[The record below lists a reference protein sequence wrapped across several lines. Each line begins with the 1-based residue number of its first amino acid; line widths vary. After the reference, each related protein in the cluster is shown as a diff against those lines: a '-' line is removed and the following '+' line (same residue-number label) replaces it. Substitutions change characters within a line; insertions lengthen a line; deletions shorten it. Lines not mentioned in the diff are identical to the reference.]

1 MVASGS
7 DNDGTDRYC
16 RMVRVRQARP
26 EGVTT
31 VNQWLTS
38 RQRGAGSHL
47 VERGRYAV
55 RDLHPVGM
63 GSTPKPVDGV
73 GGEATVKVCG
83 VGVAMLPGQSWVAYL
98 VDRFL
103 GERGNHLWL
112 PCLLAGRVGGGQVRG
127 RLWTGG
133 WGGGLVVVRARERR
147 VHGEGDQ
154 QVGGE
159 DSGMPGDRR

>member
-1 MVASGS
+1 
-7 DNDGTDRYC
+7 
-16 RMVRVRQARP
+16 
-26 EGVTT
+26 